1 MESTL
6 MTLSKALDIKVRD
19 FLAPLFVAISGQP
32 VSLSVIDSI
41 AVIGLDLARARLR
54 AAIEVLGGI
63 SKKQA
68 KNLEKEY
75 AQLG

>member
-1 MESTL
+1 MKIIEL
-6 MTLSKALDIKVRD
+6 V
-19 FLAPLFVAISGQP
+19 LASDYEEFYFENSHEVVPEGDP
-32 VSLSVIDSI
+32 DSI
-41 AVIGLDLARARLR
+41 AVIGLDLSRARLR

-68 KNLEKEY
+68 KNLEKEF